1 MTTKG
6 RISMIAA
13 AALLIAGVAE
23 ARQSPPPT
31 IVRRERIVFA
41 SAQYGAPLRTSASLA
56 LFVANP
62 NPTRHPRMD
71 GWIVEGG
78 AGQGGARVSAGTAGF
93 LEYFG
98 IDLRGV
104 VTRTFARARAA
115 DAHAAYAGVEAGM
128 TIAYVRL
135 SIGASHR
142 LTGSGAKPNIF
153 TWSAA
158 LQIPIK

>member
-1 MTTKG
+1 MTTS
-6 RISMIAA
+6 RISMIAI
-13 AALLIAGVAE
+13 AALLSAGAAE
-23 ARQSPPPT
+23 ARQAPPPT
-31 IVRRERIVFA
+31 IATRERIVFA

-78 AGQGGARVSAGTAGF
+78 AGQGGVRVSVGTAGF

-104 VTRTFARARAA
+104 VSRTFARPRAA
-115 DAHAAYAGVEAGM
+115 DARSTYAGAEAGM

-135 SIGASHR
+135 SIGAAHR
-142 LTGSGAKPNIF
+142 VSGSGAKPTIL
-153 TWSAA
+153 TWGAA
-158 LQIPIK
+158 VQIPIK